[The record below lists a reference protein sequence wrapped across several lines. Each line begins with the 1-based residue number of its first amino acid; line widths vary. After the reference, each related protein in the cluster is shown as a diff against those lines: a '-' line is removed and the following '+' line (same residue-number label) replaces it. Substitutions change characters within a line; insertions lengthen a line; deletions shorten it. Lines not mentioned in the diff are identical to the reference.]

1 MGKRYDN
8 VENGQYLEDDFKV
21 LPSFRFIK
29 QYING
34 LFYNGILKRKH
45 QKRSVL
51 KNTESGYN
59 NPTPCLDSQGI
70 EYGRIMFCVH
80 VDFLEF
86 R

>member
-1 MGKRYDN
+1 MEIQRKR
-8 VENGQYLEDDFKV
+8 
-21 LPSFRFIK
+21 
-29 QYING
+29 
-34 LFYNGILKRKH
+34 

-59 NPTPCLDSQGI
+59 NPTLCLDSQGI
-70 EYGRIMFCVH
+70 EYDRIMFCVH